1 MRTVVEISDGV
12 RGGALSASSVVRE
25 AFEAIEARNPEL
37 NAFVMLDR
45 EAADRAAAEIDARVA
60 RGEDPGALAGVPF
73 GVKDLEDCAGFR
85 TTQGS
90 WFLKDTPPKTADSPH
105 VARLRAAGAIPIGKT
120 AAAEFGM
127 DGATSTYLYGV
138 TRNPWN
144 PLKTPGGSSGGSSA
158 AVASGMVPLATA
170 TDGGGSTR
178 QPAAYT
184 SLVGL
189 KPSHARIA
197 KVNGFANWS
206 VHGALTRT
214 VRDQARYLDVAAGPD
229 DRDRQSLPALPYRY
243 EDIIETL
250 DVAGLRALW
259 TPDCGYAVVEPEVV
273 EIARAA
279 AERLIAAAS
288 LNETGG
294 AFHPTNIYRHWGAIN
309 LSTLEADLTKDG
321 VLPDGIPYLSE
332 QMKAVVRRV
341 RARMAEGQVD
351 LKLSWSKIEQLNN
364 EVAAFF
370 RDHDLLMS
378 PATACRPYD
387 AHLTTP
393 QTIDGRDISETGV
406 EPFGM
411 LANACWNPSIS
422 LPAGL
427 TSDGLPV
434 GLQVT
439 ARRHRD
445 DILLR
450 LARLYEQANPW
461 TYPWDDQAGPGAA

>member
-12 RGGALSASSVVRE
+12 RSGHLSAVGVLQE
-25 AFEAIEARNPEL
+25 AFDAIDAKNALL

-45 EAADRAAAEIDARVA
+45 EAAERAAAIIDAKVA

-105 VARLRAAGAIPIGKT
+105 VARLRAAGAIAIGKT

-144 PLKTPGGSSGGSSA
+144 PDKTPGGSSGGSSA
-158 AVASGMVPLATA
+158 AVASGMAPLATA

-184 SLVGL
+184 GLVGL
-189 KPSHARIA
+189 KPSHGRIA

-229 DRDRQSLPALPYRY
+229 DRDRQSLPATPYRY
-243 EDIIETL
+243 ETMIDTL
-250 DVAGLRALW
+250 DVGGLRALF

-273 EIARAA
+273 EIARTA
-279 AERLIAAAS
+279 AERLVAAAGLS
-288 LNETGG
+288 EMGG
-294 AFHPTNIYRHWGAIN
+294 VFHPTNIYRHWAAIN
-309 LSTLEADLTKDG
+309 LSTLEADLTRDG
-321 VLPDGIPYLSE
+321 VLPDGFDHLSE
-332 QMKAVVRRV
+332 QMKALVKRV
-341 RARMAEGQVD
+341 RARMAQGQID
-351 LKLSWSKIEQLNN
+351 LRESWSKIEQLNN
-364 EVAAFF
+364 EVAEFF
-370 RDHDLLMS
+370 LSHDLLMS
-378 PATACRPYD
+378 PATACRPYE

-393 QTIDGRDISETGV
+393 QEIDGRDISETGV

-422 LPAGL
+422 IPAGL

-450 LARLYEQANPW
+450 LARIYEQAHPW
-461 TYPWDDQAGPGAA
+461 TYPWGA

>member
-1 MRTVVEISDGV
+1 MRTVVEIADGV
-12 RGGALSASSVVRE
+12 RGGSLSAAEVLQE
-25 AFEAIEARNPEL
+25 AFDAIDAKNPTL
-37 NAFVMLDR
+37 NAFVMQDR
-45 EAADRAAAEIDARVA
+45 EGAIRAAAQVDAQVA
-60 RGEDPGALAGVPF
+60 RGEDPGPLAGVPF

-90 WFLKDTPPKTADSPH
+90 WFLKDTPPKTVDSPH
-105 VARLRAAGAIPIGKT
+105 VARLRAAGAVALGKT

-144 PLKTPGGSSGGSSA
+144 PQKTPGGSSGGSSA

-184 SLVGL
+184 GLIGL

-229 DRDRQSLPALPYRY
+229 DRDRQSLPAVPYRY

-250 DVAGLRALW
+250 DVGGLRALW
-259 TPDCGYAVVEPEVV
+259 TPDCGYAIVEPEVI
-273 EIARAA
+273 EIAHAA
-279 AERLIAAAS
+279 AKRLIAAARLS
-288 LNETGG
+288 QAAGV
-294 AFHPTNIYRHWGAIN
+294 FHPTNIYRHWGAIN
-309 LSTLEADLTKDG
+309 LCTLEADLTADG

-332 QMKAVVRRV
+332 QMKAVVARV
-341 RARMAEGQVD
+341 RARMAEGQID
-351 LKLSWSKIEQLNN
+351 LKASWAKIEQLNN
-364 EVAAFF
+364 EVADFF
-370 RDHDLLMS
+370 LSHDLLMS

-393 QTIDGRDISETGV
+393 QTIDDRDISETGV

-422 LPAGL
+422 IPAGL

-450 LARLYEQANPW
+450 LARIYEQAHPW
-461 TYPWDDQAGPGAA
+461 SYPWAG

>member
-1 MRTVVEISDGV
+1 MRTVIEIADGV
-12 RGGALSASSVVRE
+12 RAGTLSARAVLRE
-25 AFEAIEARNPEL
+25 AFDAIETKNPEL
-37 NAFVMLDR
+37 NAFVMLDF
-45 EAADRAAAEIDARVA
+45 EAAEAAAAAIDARVA
-60 RGEDPGALAGVPF
+60 RGEDPGPLAGVPF

-105 VARLRAAGAIPIGKT
+105 VERLRAAGAIPIGKT
-120 AAAEFGM
+120 AAAEWGM
-127 DGATSTYLYGV
+127 DGATSTYLWGV

-144 PLKTPGGSSGGSSA
+144 PAKTPGGSSGGSSS
-158 AVASGMVPLATA
+158 AVAAGMAPLATA

-189 KPSHARIA
+189 KPSHGRIA
-197 KVNGFANWS
+197 KSNGFAQWS

-214 VRDQARYLDVAAGPD
+214 ARDQARYLDVAAGPD
-229 DRDRQSLPALPYRY
+229 DRDRQSLPQVPYRY
-243 EDIIETL
+243 EAIIETL

-279 AERLIAAAS
+279 AERLIAAAA
-288 LNETGG
+288 LAETGG
-294 AFHPTNIYRHWGAIN
+294 VFHPTNIYRHWGAIN
-309 LSTLEADLTKDG
+309 LATLEADLTADG
-321 VLPDGIPYLSE
+321 VLPDGIPFLSE
-332 QMKAVVRRV
+332 QMKAVIAKVQ
-341 RARMAEGQVD
+341 ARKAQGAID
-351 LKLSWSKIEQLNN
+351 LKASWAQIERLCN
-364 EVAAFF
+364 EVAVFF
-370 RDHDLLMS
+370 KDHDLLMS

-387 AHLTTP
+387 AQLTTP
-393 QTIDGRDISETGV
+393 QSIDGKDISDTGV

-422 LPAGL
+422 IPAGL

-434 GLQVT
+434 GLQIT

-450 LARLYEQANPW
+450 LARIWETAAPW
-461 TYPWDDQAGPGAA
+461 SYPWD

>member
-1 MRTVVEISDGV
+1 
-12 RGGALSASSVVRE
+12 
-25 AFEAIEARNPEL
+25 
-37 NAFVMLDR
+37 
-45 EAADRAAAEIDARVA
+45 
-60 RGEDPGALAGVPF
+60 
-73 GVKDLEDCAGFR
+73 
-85 TTQGS
+85 
-90 WFLKDTPPKTADSPH
+90 
-105 VARLRAAGAIPIGKT
+105 VARLRAAGAIVIGKT

-144 PLKTPGGSSGGSSA
+144 PDKTPGGSSGGSSS
-158 AVASGMVPLATA
+158 AVAAGMVPLATA

-184 SLVGL
+184 SLIGL

-229 DRDRQSLPALPYRY
+229 DRDRQSLPAVPYRY

-250 DVAGLRALW
+250 EVGGLKALW

-273 EIARAA
+273 QIAHAA
-279 AERLIAAAS
+279 AQRLMAAAR
-288 LNETGG
+288 LEATGG
-294 AFHPTNIYRHWGAIN
+294 FFHPTNIYRHWGAIN
-309 LSTLEADLTKDG
+309 LASLEADLTADG
-321 VLPDGIPYLSE
+321 VLPDGIPHLSE
-332 QMKAVVRRV
+332 QMKAVIKRV
-341 RARMAEGQVD
+341 QARMAEGEID
-351 LKLSWSKIEQLNN
+351 LKASWAKVEQLCN

-370 RDHDLLMS
+370 ASHDLLMS

-387 AHLTTP
+387 AHLTSP
-393 QTIDGRDISETGV
+393 QSIDGRDISETGV

-422 LPAGL
+422 IPAGL

-434 GLQVT
+434 GLQIT

-450 LARLYEQANPW
+450 LARIYEQAHPW
-461 TYPWDDQAGPGAA
+461 SYPWA

>member
-1 MRTVVEISDGV
+1 MRTVVEIADGV
-12 RGGALSASSVVRE
+12 RSGELKATDMVAE
-25 AFEAIEARNPEL
+25 AFAAIEARNPEL

-45 EAADRAAAEIDARVA
+45 AAADAAAAAVDAKTA
-60 RGEDPGALAGVPF
+60 RGEDPGPLAGVPF

-105 VARLRAAGAIPIGKT
+105 VARLRAAGAIAIGKT

-144 PLKTPGGSSGGSSA
+144 PRKTPGGSSGGSSA
-158 AVASGMVPLATA
+158 AVAAGMVPLATA

-184 SLVGL
+184 GLVGL

-206 VHGALTRT
+206 VHGGLTRT
-214 VRDQARYLDVAAGPD
+214 VRDQARYLDTAAGPD
-229 DRDRQSLPALPYRY
+229 DRDRQSLPAVDYRY
-243 EDIIETL
+243 EDVIETL
-250 DVAGLRALW
+250 DVRGLRALW
-259 TPDCGYAVVEPEVV
+259 TPDCGYAVVEPEIV
-273 EIARAA
+273 EIARGA
-279 AERLIAAAS
+279 AERLIAAAGLIRAS
-288 LNETGG
+288 G

-309 LSTLEADLTKDG
+309 LATLEADLTADG
-321 VLPDGIPYLSE
+321 VLPDGVPFLSE
-332 QMKAVVRRV
+332 QMKAVIKRV
-341 RARMAEGQVD
+341 QARKAEGEIN
-351 LKLSWSKIEQLNN
+351 LKESWSKIEQLNN

-370 RDHDLLMS
+370 LDHDLLMS

-393 QTIDGRDISETGV
+393 QSIDGRDISETGV

-422 LPAGL
+422 IPAGL

-450 LARLYEQANPW
+450 LARIVEQADPW
-461 TYPWDDQAGPGAA
+461 SFPWDG

>member
-1 MRTVVEISDGV
+1 MRTVIEIADGV
-12 RGGALSASSVVRE
+12 RGGVLTAQAVLAE
-25 AFEAIEARNPEL
+25 AFEAIEVKNGEL

-45 EAADRAAAEIDARVA
+45 ELAAAAAAEVDAKVA
-60 RGEDPGALAGVPF
+60 RGEDPGPLAGVPF

-90 WFLKDTPPKTADSPH
+90 WFLKETPVKTADSPH
-105 VARLRAAGAIPIGKT
+105 VARLRAAGAVPIGKT

-127 DGATSTYLYGV
+127 DGATSTYLWGV

-144 PLKTPGGSSGGSSA
+144 PQKTPGGSSGGSSA
-158 AVASGMVPLATA
+158 AVAAGMVPLATA

-184 SLVGL
+184 GLVGL

-197 KVNGFANWS
+197 KINGFANWS

-229 DRDRQSLPALPYRY
+229 DRDRQSLPAVAYRY
-243 EDIIETL
+243 EEIIETL

-273 EIARAA
+273 EIARTAA
-279 AERLIAAAS
+279 ARLIEAAR
-288 LNETGG
+288 LTRVDGV
-294 AFHPTNIYRHWGAIN
+294 FHPTNIYRHWGAIN
-309 LSTLEADLTKDG
+309 LATLEADLTADG
-321 VLPDGIPYLSE
+321 VLPDGIPHLSE
-332 QMKAVVRRV
+332 QMKAVIKRV
-341 RARMAEGQVD
+341 QARKNEIN
-351 LKLSWSKIEQLNN
+351 LKESWARIEQLTR

-370 RDHDLLMS
+370 ADHDLLMS

-393 QTIDGRDISETGV
+393 QSIDGRDISDTGV

-422 LPAGL
+422 IPAGL

-434 GLQVT
+434 GLQIT

-450 LARLYEQANPW
+450 LARIYEAAHPW
-461 TYPWDDQAGPGAA
+461 SYPWD

>member
-1 MRTVVEISDGV
+1 MRTVVEIADGV
-12 RGGALSASSVVRE
+12 RSGALSARDMVGE
-25 AFEAIEARNPEL
+25 ALAAIEAKNPEL
-37 NAFVMLDR
+37 NAFIMLDR
-45 EAADRAAAEIDARVA
+45 ERAEREADAIDAAVA
-60 RGEDPGALAGVPF
+60 RGEDPGPLAGVPF
-73 GVKDLEDCAGFR
+73 GVKDLEDLEGFR

-90 WFLKDTPPKTADSPH
+90 WFLKDTPPKAADSPH
-105 VARLRAAGAIPIGKT
+105 VARLRAAGAIALGKT

-144 PLKTPGGSSGGSSA
+144 PQKTPGGSSGGSSS
-158 AVASGMVPLATA
+158 AVAAGMVPMATA

-178 QPAAYT
+178 QPGAYT
-184 SLVGL
+184 SLIGL

-229 DRDRQSLPALPYRY
+229 DRDRQSLPAVPYRY

-250 DVAGLRALW
+250 EVGGLRALW
-259 TPDCGYAVVEPEVV
+259 TPDCGYAVVEPEIV

-279 AERLIAAAS
+279 AERLITAAG
-288 LNETGG
+288 LVDTGG
-294 AFHPTNIYRHWGAIN
+294 VFHPTNIYRHWGAIN
-309 LSTLEADLTKDG
+309 LATLEADLTADG
-321 VLPDGIPYLSE
+321 VLPDGIPCLSE
-332 QMKAVVRRV
+332 QMKAVIKRV
-341 RARMAEGQVD
+341 QARLAEGKLD
-351 LKLSWSKIEQLNN
+351 LKESWGKIEQLCN

-393 QTIDGRDISETGV
+393 QSIDGRDISETGV

-422 LPAGL
+422 IPAGL

-434 GLQVT
+434 GLQIT

-450 LARLYEQANPW
+450 LARIWEQTQPW
-461 TYPWDDQAGPGAA
+461 SYPWA

>member
-1 MRTVVEISDGV
+1 MRTVIEIADGV
-12 RGGALSASSVVRE
+12 RGGVLTAQAVLAE
-25 AFEAIEARNPEL
+25 AFEAIEVKNGEL

-45 EAADRAAAEIDARVA
+45 ELAAAAAAEVDAKVA
-60 RGEDPGALAGVPF
+60 RGEDPGPLAGVPF

-90 WFLKDTPPKTADSPH
+90 WFLKETPVKTADSPH
-105 VARLRAAGAIPIGKT
+105 VARLRAAGAVPIGKT

-127 DGATSTYLYGV
+127 DGATSTYLWGV

-144 PLKTPGGSSGGSSA
+144 PQKTPGGSSGGSSA
-158 AVASGMVPLATA
+158 AVAAGMVPLATA

-184 SLVGL
+184 GLVGL

-229 DRDRQSLPALPYRY
+229 DRDRQSLPAVAYRY
-243 EDIIETL
+243 EEIIETL

-273 EIARAA
+273 EIARTAA
-279 AERLIAAAS
+279 ARLIEAAR
-288 LNETGG
+288 LTRVDGV
-294 AFHPTNIYRHWGAIN
+294 FHPTNIYRHWGAIN
-309 LSTLEADLTKDG
+309 LATLEADLTADG
-321 VLPDGIPYLSE
+321 VLPDGIPHLSE
-332 QMKAVVRRV
+332 QMKAVIKRV
-341 RARMAEGQVD
+341 QARKNEIN
-351 LKLSWSKIEQLNN
+351 LKESWARIEQLTR

-370 RDHDLLMS
+370 ADHDLLMS

-393 QTIDGRDISETGV
+393 QSIDGRDISDTGV

-422 LPAGL
+422 IPAGL

-434 GLQVT
+434 GLQIT

-450 LARLYEQANPW
+450 LARIYEAAHPW
-461 TYPWDDQAGPGAA
+461 SYPWD

>member
-12 RGGALSASSVVRE
+12 RKGELSASSVVRE
-25 AFEAIEARNPEL
+25 AFEAIEAKNPVL

-45 EAADRAAAEIDARVA
+45 QAADQAAADIDAKVE

-73 GVKDLEDCAGFR
+73 GVKDLEDCAGFC

-90 WFLKDTPPKTADSPH
+90 WFLKDTPPKTSDSPH

-127 DGATSTYLYGV
+127 DGATSTHLYGV

-144 PLKTPGGSSGGSSA
+144 PRKTPGGSSGGSSS
-158 AVASGMVPLATA
+158 AVASGMVPVATA

-184 SLVGL
+184 GLVGL

-206 VHGALTRT
+206 VHGALTRN

-229 DRDRQSLPALPYRY
+229 DRDRQSLPAVPYRY
-243 EDIIETL
+243 EDIIDTL

-259 TPDCGYAVVEPEVV
+259 TPDCGYAIVEPELE
-273 EIARAA
+273 EIARGA
-279 AERLIAAAS
+279 AERLIAAAR
-288 LNETGG
+288 LQETGG
-294 AFHPTNIYRHWGAIN
+294 VFHPTNIYRHWSAIN
-309 LSTLEADLTKDG
+309 LSTLEENLTKDG
-321 VLPDGIPYLSE
+321 VLPDGVYHLSE
-332 QMKAVVRRV
+332 QMKAVIKRV
-341 RARMAEGQVD
+341 HARKLEGQID
-351 LKLSWSKIEQLNN
+351 LKDSWSKIEQLNN
-364 EVAAFF
+364 EVAEFF
-370 RDHDLLMS
+370 LSHDLLMS

-422 LPAGL
+422 IPAGL

-434 GLQVT
+434 GLQIT

-450 LARLYEQANPW
+450 LARIQEQA
-461 TYPWDDQAGPGAA
+461 YPWSYPWV